1 MALNIF
7 PRRKEQT
14 AAPTP
19 EPELTLPEPSPE
31 LLEEPRRK
39 TRRGSRGGRGR
50 TRPAGAATG
59 EPGAEGEASFE
70 AEAEAESISAAPV
83 TRARRT
89 RLPKA
94 PIDAPPA
101 VEVQLAAEVEPV
113 RAPAARRSRKPV
125 ATAAP
130 DTAPVEQAPE
140 PVLAPPHRGG
150 RAAPADTST
159 AGILRAIE
167 QQSRQIEQ
175 LVRLQEEASRRG
187 GAASTTTPARVGI
200 FVDAANVE
208 LGLERSRAR
217 VDWGKVLQLLTSG
230 RQLVRAVAYSP
241 VHDDPTVS
249 IETQRFVEPFL
260 DKGYKVVT
268 KPLKR
273 FADNTVKANVDIE
286 MALDIITMLD
296 RLDVVCLVSGDG
308 DFVRLVELIQSKGV
322 RVGVI
327 AVASSTATNLRHA
340 ADHYIDL
347 QSRLRDI
354 RL

>member
-7 PRRKEQT
+7 PKRKEQP
-14 AAPTP
+14 AAPAP
-19 EPELTLPEPSPE
+19 EPEMTLPEPSPE
-31 LLEEPRRK
+31 LLDEPRKK

-50 TRPAGAATG
+50 TRPAGAPS
-59 EPGAEGEASFE
+59 EPGLEGEAAFE
-70 AEAEAESISAAPV
+70 AEAEVIGAAPV
-83 TRARRT
+83 ARVRRPRVPKAPVEALAEVEAVAEAEPAHVPAARRT
-89 RLPKA
+89 RKPVVA
-94 PIDAPPA
+94 PVAAADVEEAP
-101 VEVQLAAEVEPV
+101 
-113 RAPAARRSRKPV
+113 APAA
-125 ATAAP
+125 
-130 DTAPVEQAPE
+130 APV
-140 PVLAPPHRGG
+140 HRGG
-150 RAAPADTST
+150 RAAAAPADAST

-167 QQSRQIEQ
+167 QQGRQIEQ
-175 LVRLQEEASRRG
+175 LVRLQEAAARG
-187 GAASTTTPARVGI
+187 GGGGVATQPARVGI

-217 VDWGKVLQLLTSG
+217 VDWGKVLELLTRG

-308 DFVRLVELIQSKGV
+308 DFQRLVELIQSKGV
-322 RVGVI
+322 RVEVI